1 MKTKKNKKG
10 GSKILTMYWFVI
22 VLIIAGGIFA
32 MVYSFYNHPYDV
44 RELEGEIM
52 INSIA
57 DCLSGEGKMN
67 DELFEEE
74 EFSESF
80 KTNIL
85 EKCHINLEVEEVW
98 QENFDVEEEIW
109 QGNPQY
115 YFKIDFYNASNL
127 NVPVFDI
134 SEGDK
139 NLVADC
145 NIQEEKKY
153 KRTARCVEDDFF
165 SFNKDNGD
173 LYLIKILSAVK
184 KTEKNVK

>member
-1 MKTKKNKKG
+1 MIKMNKKG
-10 GSKILTMYWFVI
+10 GSKIITMYWFVI
-22 VLIIAGGIFA
+22 ILIVAGGIFA

-57 DCLSGEGKMN
+57 DCLSSKGEMES
-67 DELFEEE
+67 ELFDENG
-74 EFSESF
+74 FSESF
-80 KTNIL
+80 STYIL
-85 EKCHINLEVEEVW
+85 EKCHINLNVEESL
-98 QENFDVEEEIW
+98 EID
-109 QGNPQY
+109 PQY

-134 SEGDK
+134 SAGDK
-139 NLVADC
+139 SLVADC
-145 NIQEEKKY
+145 NIQEEKEY
-153 KRTARCVEDDFF
+153 MRTARCVEDDFF

-173 LYLIKILSAVK
+173 LYLIKIISAIK